1 MIHPLQFLVIPTF
14 LEKSLIAFS
23 LIILFIN
30 IPQLSLGQ
38 NSPVTTGNEDF
49 TEYVNPYAG
58 IKLSYPSNWLAP
70 ISRDEACPCYIT
82 ANLPGGK
89 FLIGAMPVDSPNIN
103 QSCKCQSLTEYL
115 SWELNDVQ
123 SHFDKFTLISN
134 NETTIGANYPARQ
147 YVYLSTNASDDKP
160 TRSFGIVTK
169 VNNTFY
175 LFEVH
180 PEYGTNLYPEVKKVF
195 DSIEFLPINSTLP
208 KVPSFTNMNTIDQ
221 SGEPET
227 SGGNLSELKILNHKS
242 YVDKSGFLHVVGEVQ
257 NNTPNSIQLVKITST
272 YYGSNNQVVAT
283 DFTYTDP
290 SGISAGDKAP
300 FELILT
306 SASIPISEID
316 HYKLSASY
324 Q

>member
-70 ISRDEACPCYIT
+70 ISRDETCPCYIT

-123 SHFDKFTLISN
+123 SHFDKFT
-134 NETTIGANYPARQ
+134 Y
-147 YVYLSTNASDDKP
+147 
-160 TRSFGIVTK
+160 
-169 VNNTFY
+169 
-175 LFEVH
+175 
-180 PEYGTNLYPEVKKVF
+180 
-195 DSIEFLPINSTLP
+195 
-208 KVPSFTNMNTIDQ
+208 
-221 SGEPET
+221 
-227 SGGNLSELKILNHKS
+227 
-242 YVDKSGFLHVVGEVQ
+242 
-257 NNTPNSIQLVKITST
+257 
-272 YYGSNNQVVAT
+272 
-283 DFTYTDP
+283 P

-306 SASIPISEID
+306 FASVPISEID

>member
-1 MIHPLQFLVIPTF
+1 MIHPLQFLIIPTF

-30 IPQLSLGQ
+30 TPQLSLGQ

-115 SWELNDVQ
+115 SWELNGVQ
-123 SHFDKFTLISN
+123 SHFDKFTLTSN

-160 TRSFGIVTK
+160 TRSFGIVELISTPK
-169 VNNTFY
+169 
-175 LFEVH
+175 L
-180 PEYGTNLYPEVKKVF
+180 KK
-195 DSIEFLPINSTLP
+195 S
-208 KVPSFTNMNTIDQ
+208 
-221 SGEPET
+221 
-227 SGGNLSELKILNHKS
+227 
-242 YVDKSGFLHVVGEVQ
+242 
-257 NNTPNSIQLVKITST
+257 SIQ
-272 YYGSNNQVVAT
+272 
-283 DFTYTDP
+283 
-290 SGISAGDKAP
+290 
-300 FELILT
+300 
-306 SASIPISEID
+306 
-316 HYKLSASY
+316 
-324 Q
+324 